1 MPRFQNT
8 GTDYSNKQGNVDLLS
23 RVQLDDSNSMET
35 DDANHIYTQEKGIAK
50 GEYEKKQE
58 HGSSLLSPLNNN
70 NIEQEKT
77 DGYVS
82 PFSDEYDRREEVM
95 KEEEE
100 EEDERVATNRF
111 QFYGLCFLIFY
122 IFALGVGY
130 HYTTF
135 VDGTPSLVTLEQRDE
150 DEYLAKTNEYI
161 LTLQNL
167 HTEAFE
173 VTESFTA
180 ETIGTNELL
189 DRTKKNEE
197 KTQKMQEEI
206 KDIKVP
212 SGYESYHSQLLE
224 LYSLHNAFN
233 TSLENYARSRSESS
247 FNLVN
252 SANEKYED
260 KMTDFLSLLDKK
272 FFHN

>member
-23 RVQLDDSNSMET
+23 RVQIEDSKNMET
-35 DDANHIYTQEKGIAK
+35 DDAEHIYAQEKGMIK
-50 GEYEKKQE
+50 GEYDQKKS
-58 HGSSLLSPLNNN
+58 HGNSLLSPLNNN
-70 NIEQEKT
+70 NIEQEKS

-82 PFSDEYDRREEVM
+82 PFSEEYDRREEAIQ
-95 KEEEE
+95 EDDI
-100 EEDERVATNRF
+100 EEDERITTNRL
-111 QFYGLCFLIFY
+111 QFYSLCFLIFY
-122 IFALGVGY
+122 VFALGVGY
-130 HYTTF
+130 HYTSF
-135 VDGTPSLVTLEQRDE
+135 VDGRPSLVTLEQRDE
-150 DEYLAKTNEYI
+150 SEYLAKTNEYI
-161 LTLQNL
+161 LTLQDL
-167 HTEAFE
+167 HNEAFE
-173 VTESFTA
+173 VTENFTS
-180 ETIGTNELL
+180 ETIGATELL

-206 KDIKVP
+206 KDMKVP

-233 TSLENYARSRSESS
+233 TALESYARSRSENF

-260 KMTDFLSLLDKK
+260 RMTDFLSLLDKK